1 MINAI
6 LMIISGMLY
15 QTFFLELIIGSLSFD
30 RLYMGIFGGTQLVF
44 GIFALLEVSRKE
56 IKQIQLFLEILIAWF
71 AMTIIINIYNGI
83 IMSYVPLPLI
93 VIWINNAVFLV
104 MILINVYFYRKF
116 RK

>member
-71 AMTIIINIYNGI
+71 SMTIIINIYNGI